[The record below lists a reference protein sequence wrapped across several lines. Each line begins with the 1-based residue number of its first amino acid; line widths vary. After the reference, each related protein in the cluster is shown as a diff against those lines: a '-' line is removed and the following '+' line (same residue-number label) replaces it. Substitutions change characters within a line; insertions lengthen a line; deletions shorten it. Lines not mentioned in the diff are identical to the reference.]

1 MKLGPAPVAAT
12 ALLTCWLMATVTVAP
27 AASATA
33 GYHVAGAAGGTQLWV
48 ATHAVSTANSRGYAA
63 AVSPDGSRVFVTGA
77 GGLSASSSGYDT
89 VAYDAATGVRLWV
102 ARLTRPGGP
111 TITVGTA
118 PSKYIAV
125 SPDGSMVF
133 VIANFSSPSLS
144 GHATV
149 AYRAATGARLWMTT
163 DTSGGAGAAA
173 ASPDGSTVFVTG
185 NGAHGDCQTVAYH
198 TATGVR
204 VWARSFRGPHRS
216 GNIDCIPTDLKVSP
230 DGSTVFIT
238 GYDFDTVAYDAA
250 TGTTVWVAHYGPGAK
265 AACYYNNGTSAA
277 VTPDGS
283 KVLVTGGFFMPCGGP
298 GGSVYATVAFSAATG
313 AKLWV
318 RRYSEPAGAL
328 NVSTAIAVSPDGS
341 TVFVTGWSRVTSSEW
356 ADATVAYLTA
366 TGRRLWVQR
375 YDEPAGEPY
384 PAAIAVSPDGSKVFV
399 TGGNYATV
407 AYRAATGGLFWTA
420 RYSGGT
426 NANAVVASPDGSKV
440 FVTGYGNVGGGQD
453 TYTTVAYS
461 S

>member
-1 MKLGPAPVAAT
+1 MP
-12 ALLTCWLMATVTVAP
+12 
-27 AASATA
+27 
-33 GYHVAGAAGGTQLWV
+33 
-48 ATHAVSTANSRGYAA
+48 
-63 AVSPDGSRVFVTGA
+63 
-77 GGLSASSSGYDT
+77 SASRHTRTVLSRTPLTMMGVPSGS
-89 VAYDAATGVRLWV
+89 
-102 ARLTRPGGP
+102 
-111 TITVGTA
+111 A
-118 PSKYIAV
+118 P
-125 SPDGSMVF
+125 
-133 VIANFSSPSLS
+133 
-144 GHATV
+144 
-149 AYRAATGARLWMTT
+149 
-163 DTSGGAGAAA
+163 
-173 ASPDGSTVFVTG
+173 
-185 NGAHGDCQTVAYH
+185 
-198 TATGVR
+198 
-204 VWARSFRGPHRS
+204 
-216 GNIDCIPTDLKVSP
+216 IPT
-230 DGSTVFIT
+230 
-238 GYDFDTVAYDAA
+238 
-250 TGTTVWVAHYGPGAK
+250 
-265 AACYYNNGTSAA
+265 A
-277 VTPDGS
+277 VTPPVWPSGS
-283 KVLVTGGFFMPCGGP
+283 PTGVPSASRHTRPVPSSPPITGVPSG
-298 GGSVYATVAFSAATG
+298 SAATG

-341 TVFVTGWSRVTSSEW
+341 TGFVTGWSRVTSSEW

-384 PAAIAVSPDGSKVFV
+384 PAAIAVSPDGSTVFV